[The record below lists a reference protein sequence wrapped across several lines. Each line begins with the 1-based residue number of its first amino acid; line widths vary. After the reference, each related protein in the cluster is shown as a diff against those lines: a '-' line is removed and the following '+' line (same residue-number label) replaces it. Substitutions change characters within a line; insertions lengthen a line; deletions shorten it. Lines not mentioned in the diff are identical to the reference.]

1 MATFREPDALSNLL
15 MREQARVL
23 DSLQDF
29 SSGAGASALAEARRV
44 LHALADVETNVL
56 YPVFS
61 RVHLR
66 PETERLLDDC
76 RDARAQQLAAVDALA
91 HKRSPR
97 LRKLA
102 MVELADVIQHHGQ
115 QVVSLLVPVLSSQL
129 PRPMY
134 RSIVHAFTARYEA
147 ELEGLPKN
155 VAKLKQTAP
164 GRNPVASGS

>member
-1 MATFREPDALSNLL
+1 MGTFREPDALSTLL
-15 MREQARVL
+15 LREQARL
-23 DSLQDF
+23 LESLQEF
-29 SSGAGASALAEARRV
+29 ASGAGASALVEARRV

-66 PETERLLDDC
+66 PETERLLEDY

-91 HKRSPR
+91 HKRSSR

-102 MVELADVIQHHGQ
+102 MVELADIIQHHGRQ
-115 QVVSLLVPVLSSQL
+115 HVSLLIPVLASQL

-134 RSIVHAFTARYEA
+134 RSIVHAVTARYQEHFEA
-147 ELEGLPKN
+147 PAKN
-155 VAKLKQTAP
+155 VAKMKQTSP